1 MILFLLSPILNSN
14 IFFYYYILLGKN
26 SQPETILAKKNYYLL
41 ITSQV
46 SPDFQPKFYI
56 FFKLVAAF
64 CGDFTEKDTCVP
76 HSRIFGVVPQR

>member
-1 MILFLLSPILNSN
+1 MFGWVKIHSLKLFRQ
-14 IFFYYYILLGKN
+14 K
-26 SQPETILAKKNYYLL
+26 KKNYYLL

-46 SPDFQPKFYI
+46 SPDFQPQFYI
-56 FFKLVAAF
+56 FFKSVAVF